1 MHLVV
6 PGEFTRINLPV
17 MGLTLVC
24 QSWLLASQLNF
35 SGAMV
40 LKE

>member
-6 PGEFTRINLPV
+6 PGEFTPINLPV
-17 MGLTLVC
+17 LGLALVS

-35 SGAMV
+35 SVAIV
-40 LKE
+40 LEQ